1 MDIVEQM
8 RSFESDHEPG
18 GWPAVT
24 MGQISALCDEIERL
38 NSAWQVE
45 TLNRKDLL
53 IAKQEA
59 ENDRLKSENTR
70 LQLLLDQ
77 ERQESLT
84 ASCSVAALEM
94 ELDSAKSMIDELQKR
109 FMDASVDRNLLQG
122 VINEQPSPRITEHE
136 TRIIVESAIHH
147 YIFSDKG
154 ANIDNWIEDEGR
166 DLLAKLN
173 EAKHD

>member
-38 NSAWQVE
+38 QS
-45 TLNRKDLL
+45 
-53 IAKQEA
+53 I
-59 ENDRLKSENTR
+59 
-70 LQLLLDQ
+70 
-77 ERQESLT
+77 
-84 ASCSVAALEM
+84 
-94 ELDSAKSMIDELQKR
+94 IDELQKR
-109 FMDASVDRNLLQG
+109 FMDSSVDRNLLQG
-122 VINEQPSPRITEHE
+122 VINEQQSPAVAISKTENTTRITEHE
-136 TRIIVESAIHH
+136 ARIIVESAIHH

-154 ANIDNWIEDEGR
+154 ANIDNWLEDEGR
-166 DLLAKLN
+166 NLIAKLN

>member
-38 NSAWQVE
+38 QS
-45 TLNRKDLL
+45 
-53 IAKQEA
+53 I
-59 ENDRLKSENTR
+59 
-70 LQLLLDQ
+70 
-77 ERQESLT
+77 
-84 ASCSVAALEM
+84 
-94 ELDSAKSMIDELQKR
+94 IDELQKR

-122 VINEQPSPRITEHE
+122 VINEQQSPAVAISKTENTTRITEHE
-136 TRIIVESAIHH
+136 ARIIVESAIHH

-154 ANIDNWIEDEGR
+154 ANIDNWLEDEGR
-166 DLLAKLN
+166 NLIAKLN

>member
-94 ELDSAKSMIDELQKR
+94 ELDSAKSIIDAANQ
-109 FMDASVDRNLLQG
+109 
-122 VINEQPSPRITEHE
+122 SPRITEHE

-154 ANIDNWIEDEGR
+154 ANIDNWLEAEGR

-173 EAKHD
+173 EAKND

>member
-8 RSFESDHEPG
+8 RSFESDHEPD

-38 NSAWQVE
+38 HS
-45 TLNRKDLL
+45 
-53 IAKQEA
+53 I
-59 ENDRLKSENTR
+59 
-70 LQLLLDQ
+70 
-77 ERQESLT
+77 
-84 ASCSVAALEM
+84 
-94 ELDSAKSMIDELQKR
+94 IDAQ
-109 FMDASVDRNLLQG
+109 Q
-122 VINEQPSPRITEHE
+122 SPRITDQDA
-136 TRIIVESAIHH
+136 RIIVESAIHH

-154 ANIDNWIEDEGR
+154 ANIDNWFEDEGR